1 MKDEAQSTTG
11 LSRRGALFA
20 AVGAMAAPTLAKA
33 AAGAASWPAV
43 AAKAEALPA
52 GKLSPGVQVAVMRK
66 GAMIYSKGFGL
77 ANLETG
83 TPVSPTSVF
92 RIGSVTKQFTAAAL
106 LQLQEAGRLSVDD
119 KLAKFLPE
127 VPRANDITLRQ
138 MLTHTSGI
146 GNYTDTGKVEIF
158 LQRSRTDYDQAALL
172 KAMLGTDPMFIGEPG
187 AQWEYSNTA
196 FVLLGIVIEK
206 VTGKPYAETF
216 KPNLFARA
224 GLTRTAVDDDAEVV
238 PGRASGYSPNP
249 TSASGFENASY
260 ISMTYPGAA
269 GSLRSTAEDLC
280 HWHEALL
287 GGRILSP
294 ASLKEMTTPA
304 KLANGQ
310 QPTAPTAPGKDAPRR
325 AVNYGMG
332 LGLDTDAHGL
342 QISHGGGIQ
351 GFGSWIGSY
360 PDAGV
365 HISFIVNADGGYDGK
380 SNLGP
385 ATQALRGELL
395 KAVFG

>member
-1 MKDEAQSTTG
+1 MEQSNG

-20 AVGAMAAPTLAKA
+20 ALGVAAAPALARA
-33 AAGAASWPAV
+33 ATGGGWAAV
-43 AAKAEALPA
+43 AAKAGAIVA
-52 GKLSPGVQVAVMRK
+52 DRQAPGVTVAVMKK
-66 GAMIYSKGFGL
+66 GQLAYAKGFGL
-77 ANLETG
+77 ANLETS
-83 TPVSPTSVF
+83 TPVTPQSVF

-106 LQLQEAGRLSVDD
+106 LQLQEAGLVSVDD
-119 KLAKFLPE
+119 TLGKYLPE

-138 MLTHTSGI
+138 MLNHTSGL
-146 GNYTDTGKVEIF
+146 GNYTNTGGKVEIF
-158 LQRSRTDYDQAALL
+158 LQRSRTDYPQAELL

-196 FVLLGIVIEK
+196 FVLLGLVIEK
-206 VTGKPYAETF
+206 ITGKPFAETF

-249 TSASGFENASY
+249 AAPSGFENASY

-269 GSLRSTAEDLC
+269 GNLRSTPEDLC
-280 HWHEALL
+280 KWHAALF
-287 GGRILSP
+287 GGRILKP
-294 ASLKEMTTPA
+294 ESLKEMTRPGL
-304 KLANGQ
+304 LANGQ
-310 QPTAPTAPGKDAPRR
+310 LPTAKMGPGEAKPIR
-325 AVNYGMG
+325 YGMG
-332 LGLDTDAHGL
+332 LFIDSDAHGT

-365 HISFIVNADGGYDGK
+365 RISFIHNADGGYDGK
-380 SNLGP
+380 SHLGE
-385 ATQALRGELL
+385 ASKALREALI
-395 KAVFG
+395 AAAFA